1 MNGVNG
7 VNVFA
12 LPAARTTPAGSGDSL
27 AGRDCGPLC
36 GPGDGLAGLRGA
48 VKALTPGRA
57 LGHVLP
63 RPQVRDSSLGSGQT
77 QPHTSLALACSKE
90 IPVCQEPQMQVCH
103 QPRLGLP

>member
-1 MNGVNG
+1 M
-7 VNVFA
+7 
-12 LPAARTTPAGSGDSL
+12 

-48 VKALTPGRA
+48 VKAGA
-57 LGHVLP
+57 LSLLSLLGVLWDTCCP
-63 RPQVRDSSLGSGQT
+63 PPQVRDSSLGSGQT